1 MIVDF
6 DLIMQD
12 HVRRAQ
18 NHEIH
23 KHYLGHKILNELS
36 QSVTRSII
44 NIIKEA
50 KYFSIILDCTPDLS
64 H

>member
-1 MIVDF
+1 MIAEF

-23 KHYLGHKILNELS
+23 KHYLGHKIQNE
-36 QSVTRSII
+36 
-44 NIIKEA
+44 
-50 KYFSIILDCTPDLS
+50 FILL
-64 H
+64 